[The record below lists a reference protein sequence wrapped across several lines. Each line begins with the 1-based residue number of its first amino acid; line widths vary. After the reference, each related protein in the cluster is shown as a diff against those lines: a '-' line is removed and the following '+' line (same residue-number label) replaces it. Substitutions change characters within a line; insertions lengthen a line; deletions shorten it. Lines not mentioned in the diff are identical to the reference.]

1 MFAKIA
7 LSLISF
13 LSLTTQALA
22 QVEENADEIAV
33 FADVCENLIND
44 ESKASARL
52 RATDKASFKA
62 VENITELREYKDKLP
77 SPDFNMRVY
86 KLVDNYLEDL
96 KILITSQD
104 DRQVCVEVSGYLPI
118 SAVDEV
124 FGLVSVDEVQVLKL
138 PPKPDITI
146 NEQIAYEEPDEEE
159 IKPLAVAE
167 DEPQPQKTT
176 ENKVKLLIS
185 DTEFYNGS
193 STNGFFPYLKEL
205 FAADKKLEVLSAS
218 DNPDYILKTKV
229 LKAKVDNINSETSR
243 LQIVVAV
250 DFTDTKTDKTSTE
263 HKNRFVLF
271 NSTENAQEV
280 ASNLTKKLLAEGIEK
295 FKPIL
300 AKSTSSGAIITPQ

>member
-1 MFAKIA
+1 MFTKVA
-7 LSLISF
+7 LSLLF
-13 LSLTTQALA
+13 LFSLTSQALA
-22 QVEENADEIAV
+22 QVEENAGEIAV

-62 VENITELREYKDKLP
+62 VENITELREYKDSLP

-96 KILITSQD
+96 KIVITSQD
-104 DRQVCVEVSGYLPI
+104 DKKVCVEVSGYLPT

-124 FGLVSVDEVQVLKL
+124 FGLVSADEVQVLKL

-146 NEQIAYEEPDEEE
+146 NEQIAYDEPEEEE
-159 IKPLAVAE
+159 IEPLAIVE
-167 DEPQPQKTT
+167 DEPKPHKAE
-176 ENKVKLLIS
+176 ENKVRLLIS

-193 STNGFFPYLKEL
+193 STNGFFPYLKGL
-205 FAADKKLEVLSAS
+205 FDTDKKLEVLPVS

-243 LQIVVAV
+243 LQIVVTV

-295 FKPIL
+295 FRPLI

>member
-1 MFAKIA
+1 MFTQVA
-7 LSLISF
+7 LSLLF
-13 LSLTTQALA
+13 LVSVTSQAMA
-22 QVEENADEIAV
+22 QIEENADEIAV
-33 FADVCENLIND
+33 FSDVCENLIND

-96 KILITSQD
+96 KIVITSQD
-104 DRQVCVEVSGYLPI
+104 DKKVCVEVSGYLPT

-124 FGLVSVDEVQVLKL
+124 FGLVSTDEIQVLKL

-146 NEQIAYEEPDEEE
+146 NEQIAYDEPEEEE
-159 IKPLAVAE
+159 IESLAVAE
-167 DEPQPQKTT
+167 DKPTSHKTE
-176 ENKVKLLIS
+176 ENKVKLFIS

-193 STNGFFPYLKEL
+193 STNGFFPYLKGL
-205 FAADKKLEVLSAS
+205 FSSDKKLEVMSVS

-250 DFTDTKTDKTSTE
+250 DFIDTKTDKTSTE
-263 HKNRFVLF
+263 HKNRFILF

-300 AKSTSSGAIITPQ
+300 VSATSSGSVITPQ